1 MQDFT
6 RDMFQQTESF
16 ILHIYMY
23 IYIYIATIYLHDMPL
38 HPPQK
43 KKIYLSTNQT
53 EAPNRGGMVAEE
65 VLGAVGGTTRGASGC
80 GASENLS
87 AGAGS
92 WGEEEVDPLRWKQIS
107 YTLGFQPPLKQWVLI

>member
-1 MQDFT
+1 
-6 RDMFQQTESF
+6 
-16 ILHIYMY
+16 
-23 IYIYIATIYLHDMPL
+23 MPV
-38 HPPQK
+38 HPPQ

-87 AGAGS
+87 AGSG
-92 WGEEEVDPLRWKQIS
+92 GRRR
-107 YTLGFQPPLKQWVLI
+107 